1 MATQSSSQSPWTALL
16 WEDRLNNSCVS
27 HNEPVLCCQ
36 YKKSF
41 WQVVSCSEGSAIK
54 VWDLQNGQLVTEV
67 YEVHGHAAVTCMALD
82 TSGKRLITGGRD
94 GSLKKWDCSTI
105 RYIHTLKQGSGI
117 TNSLSTGSNFCVEKY
132 KEHTLICSP
141 FQQAFQMMK
150 SPLAHM
156 LIFTATGTE
165 GMGCW
170 ENQLFHAPYGN
181 KLFCSVGGFP

>member
-82 TSGKRLITGGRD
+82 TSGKRIFIVKHLKGHAHKWIGLTVWTGLQ
-94 GSLKKWDCSTI
+94 SVTW
-105 RYIHTLKQGSGI
+105 
-117 TNSLSTGSNFCVEKY
+117 LSVMMTASCVQLTTWVTSMFGTSQNTPFKDLRRKHQRVSNTFS
-132 KEHTLICSP
+132 SP
-141 FQQAFQMMK
+141 FNHNA
-150 SPLAHM
+150 PLLCHM
-156 LIFTATGTE
+156 LPIA
-165 GMGCW
+165 
-170 ENQLFHAPYGN
+170 A
-181 KLFCSVGGFP
+181 